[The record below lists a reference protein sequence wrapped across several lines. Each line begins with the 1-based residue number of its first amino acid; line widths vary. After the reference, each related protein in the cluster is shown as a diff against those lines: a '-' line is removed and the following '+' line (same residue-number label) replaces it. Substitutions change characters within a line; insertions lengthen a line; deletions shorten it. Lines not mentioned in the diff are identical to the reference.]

1 MSTHAETTEMPYED
15 EPETG
20 MPPRSRR
27 RLVTPV
33 TTGLVAVLL
42 AAAGFIGGVEVQKGQ
57 GSGGGAGAAAS
68 AGAAGNATFGAAG
81 GARAG
86 GFGGG
91 PGAAGGAPG
100 AGGAGNVTFGTV
112 ANKSGNTLYVTDSS
126 GKTIRVQTTASSK
139 ITRTA
144 ANSVHGVYPGDT
156 VVVQGSTASN
166 GTIKATTVRATSKT
180 AAASGGG
187 GFGGGGFGGGGGG
200 AGGGAATGGATGS
213 GG

>member
-1 MSTHAETTEMPYED
+1 MSTHAETTEIPYED

-20 MPPRSRR
+20 MPPRTRR

-57 GSGGGAGAAAS
+57 GSGGGAGATA
-68 AGAAGNATFGAAG
+68 NATPAAFGAAG

-91 PGAAGGAPG
+91 QGAAGGA
-100 AGGAGNVTFGTV
+100 AGGAGAAGNFTFGTV
-112 ANKSGNTLYVTDSS
+112 ANKSGNTLYVTDST

-166 GTIKATTVRATSKT
+166 GTIRATTVRATSKT
-180 AAASGGG
+180 AAASGG
-187 GFGGGGFGGGGGG
+187 FGGGFGGG
-200 AGGGAATGGATGS
+200 AGGGAAAGGATGS

>member
-1 MSTHAETTEMPYED
+1 MSTHAETTEIPYED

-20 MPPRSRR
+20 MPPRARR

-57 GSGGGAGAAAS
+57 GSGGGAGATAN
-68 AGAAGNATFGAAG
+68 AGAAGNVTFGAAG
-81 GARAG
+81 GGRAG

-91 PGAAGGAPG
+91 QGAAGG
-100 AGGAGNVTFGTV
+100 AGGAGNFTFGTV
-112 ANKSGNTLYVTDSS
+112 ANKSGNTIYVTDST

-156 VVVQGSTASN
+156 VVVQGATASN

-180 AAASGGG
+180 AAASGG
-187 GFGGGGFGGGGGG
+187 FGGGGFGGGGGG
-200 AGGGAATGGATGS
+200 AGGGAAAGGATGS

>member
-20 MPPRSRR
+20 MPPRTRR

-57 GSGGGAGAAAS
+57 GSGGGAGATGCATPAA
-68 AGAAGNATFGAAG
+68 FGAAG

-91 PGAAGGAPG
+91 QGAAGG

-166 GTIKATTVRATSKT
+166 GTVKATTVRATSKT

-187 GFGGGGFGGGGGG
+187 GFGGGF
-200 AGGGAATGGATGS
+200 GGGAAAGGATGS

>member
-1 MSTHAETTEMPYED
+1 MSTHAETTEIPYED

-20 MPPRSRR
+20 MPPRARR

-33 TTGLVAVLL
+33 TTGLAAVLL

-57 GSGGGAGAAAS
+57 GSSGGAGAP
-68 AGAAGNATFGAAG
+68 AGATPAAFGAAG

-91 PGAAGGAPG
+91 QGAAGGAAG
-100 AGGAGNVTFGTV
+100 AAGNFTVGTV

-200 AGGGAATGGATGS
+200 AAAGGATGS

>member
-20 MPPRSRR
+20 MPPRTRR

-57 GSGGGAGAAAS
+57 GSGGGAGATAS
-68 AGAAGNATFGAAG
+68 ATPAAFGAAG

-91 PGAAGGAPG
+91 QGAAGGAGG
-100 AGGAGNVTFGTV
+100 AGGVTFGTV

-126 GKTIRVQTTASSK
+126 GKTIRVQTTASSR

-166 GTIKATTVRATSKT
+166 GTVKATTVRATSKT

-187 GFGGGGFGGGGGG
+187 GFGGGFGGG
-200 AGGGAATGGATGS
+200 AGGGAAAGGATGS

>member
-1 MSTHAETTEMPYED
+1 MSTHAETTEIPYED

-20 MPPRSRR
+20 MPPRTRR

-33 TTGLVAVLL
+33 TIGLVALLL

-57 GSGGGAGAAAS
+57 GSGGGAGATA
-68 AGAAGNATFGAAG
+68 NATPAAFGAAG

-91 PGAAGGAPG
+91 QGAAGA
-100 AGGAGNVTFGTV
+100 AGNFTFGTV
-112 ANKSGNTLYVTDSS
+112 ANKSGNTLYVTDST

>member
-1 MSTHAETTEMPYED
+1 MSTHAETTEIPYED

-20 MPPRSRR
+20 MPPRTRR

-57 GSGGGAGAAAS
+57 GSGGGAGATAS
-68 AGAAGNATFGAAG
+68 ATPAAFGAAG

-91 PGAAGGAPG
+91 QGAAAGAAGGG
-100 AGGAGNVTFGTV
+100 GGAGNITFGTV
-112 ANKSGNTLYVTDSS
+112 ANKSGKTLYVTDSS
-126 GKTIRVQTTASSK
+126 GKTIRVQTTVSSK

-144 ANSVHGVYPGDT
+144 ANSVHGVFPGDT

-166 GTIKATTVRATSKT
+166 GTVTATTVRATSKT